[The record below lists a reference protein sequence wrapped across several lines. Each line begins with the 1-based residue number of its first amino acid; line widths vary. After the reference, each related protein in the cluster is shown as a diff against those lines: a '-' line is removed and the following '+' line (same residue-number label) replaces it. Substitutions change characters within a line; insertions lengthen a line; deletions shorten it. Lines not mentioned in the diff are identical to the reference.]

1 MDMVTLKLT
10 PVGAS
15 TGVVIPEEMLSRLK
29 LSQGDALL
37 AIETPQGYLL
47 TPYDPE
53 VEEELKI
60 GQEFMGE
67 YRETFRT
74 LAK

>member
-10 PVGAS
+10 PVGTS
-15 TGVVIPEEMLSRLK
+15 TGVVIPEEMLTRLK
-29 LSQGDALL
+29 LGQGDVLL
-37 AIETPQGYLL
+37 AVETPQGYLL

-60 GQEFMGE
+60 GREFMGA